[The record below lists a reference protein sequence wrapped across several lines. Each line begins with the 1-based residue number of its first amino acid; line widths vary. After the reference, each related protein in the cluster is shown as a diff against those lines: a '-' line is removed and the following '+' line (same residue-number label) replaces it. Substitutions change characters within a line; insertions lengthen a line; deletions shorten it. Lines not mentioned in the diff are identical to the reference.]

1 MLSSVRGAWCLDV
14 EEDGAA
20 PPRVARRPAWST
32 VPVQVAD
39 GERPATRSDDT
50 GTGRFAATGA
60 GGLLLVV
67 GLGIAVALLVG
78 LFARPLLAVDE
89 GLAATANGVVAP
101 RPWLVGLLSAV
112 TALGSTIAGAVV
124 LATLALALLARGRHR
139 LAAFTV
145 VTGLGALGLAPAVKA
160 LVGRLRPVVEVP
172 VASAGGP
179 SFPSGHTVTVTVWV
193 GVLLLVL
200 LPVVPERWRRRT
212 VVAGA
217 VLVVLVGL
225 TRLFLGVHFL
235 SDVVVGWLVGL
246 AWLAVT
252 TAAFRAWRGTGGAAL
267 DEGLEP
273 ESAAALVPVPEHDPP
288 ADRRTVAAQLAVV
301 AVLLVGVL
309 LGLGQVVV
317 RLLPGTPLGE
327 ADVDVVRDAEAGR
340 VPVLDVVSLPAGEF
354 GSTGVIIGGAAVA
367 AVLAVAVLR
376 RLRAAV
382 LIVLAVAGE
391 TLMFMAAASITG
403 RERPPVQPLDA
414 QLPPT
419 SSFPSGH
426 TAAAVALYGAIAL
439 IVVASTRAWWRWLVL
454 ATAVVLVV
462 LVATSRLYRGAH
474 HPSDVLASLVLTL
487 PWLYA
492 LDRLV
497 LRRGSPGGTGRSA
510 ARPLDGTPGRG

>member
-1 MLSSVRGAWCLDV
+1 MVHSA
-14 EEDGAA
+14 
-20 PPRVARRPAWST
+20 
-32 VPVQVAD
+32 PVQVAD
-39 GERPATRSDDT
+39 GERAATRRDDA
-50 GTGRFAATGA
+50 GTGRFAATSA
-60 GGLLLVV
+60 VGLVLVV

-89 GLAATANGVVAP
+89 GLAAAVNGVVAP
-101 RPWLVGLLSAV
+101 RPWLVGLLSAL

-139 LAAFTV
+139 LAAFTA
-145 VTGLGALGLAPAVKA
+145 VTGLGALGLVPAVKA

-172 VASAGGP
+172 VAVADGP

-200 LPVVPERWRRRT
+200 LPVVPERWRRRA

-252 TAAFRAWRGTGGAAL
+252 TAAFRAWRGTGAPGRGAALHEGL

-273 ESAAALVPVPEHDPP
+273 ESAAALAPVPEHDPP
-288 ADRRTVAAQLAVV
+288 AHRRTVAAQLAVV
-301 AVLLVGVL
+301 AVLLVGALV
-309 LGLGQVVV
+309 GLGQVVV

-391 TLMFMAAASITG
+391 TLMFMATASITG

-426 TAAAVALYGAIAL
+426 TAAAIALYGAIAL
-439 IVVASTRAWWRWLVL
+439 IVFASTRAWWRWLVL
-454 ATAVVLVV
+454 ATAVALVV

-497 LRRGSPGGTGRSA
+497 LRRDSPGDTGRGA
-510 ARPLDGTPGRG
+510 VRPLDGAAGRA

>member
-1 MLSSVRGAWCLDV
+1 MVHCA
-14 EEDGAA
+14 
-20 PPRVARRPAWST
+20 
-32 VPVQVAD
+32 PVQVAD
-39 GERPATRSDDT
+39 GERSATRSDDA
-50 GTGRFAATGA
+50 GTGRFATTSA
-60 GGLLLVV
+60 GGLVLVV

-89 GLAATANGVVAP
+89 GLAAAVNGVVAP

-145 VTGLGALGLAPAVKA
+145 VTGLGALGLVPAVKA
-160 LVGRLRPVVEVP
+160 LVGRLRPVVDVP
-172 VASAGGP
+172 VASADGP

-235 SDVVVGWLVGL
+235 SDVVVGWLLGL

-252 TAAFRAWRGTGGAAL
+252 TAAFRAWRGTGAPVRGAEL

-273 ESAAALVPVPEHDPP
+273 EAAAALTPVPEHDPP
-288 ADRRTVAAQLAVV
+288 VHRRTVAAQLAVV

-317 RLLPGTPLGE
+317 RLLPGPPLGE

-340 VPVLDVVSLPAGEF
+340 VPLLDVVSLPAGEF

-367 AVLAVAVLR
+367 AVL
-376 RLRAAV
+376 
-382 LIVLAVAGE
+382 IVLAVAGE
-391 TLMFMAAASITG
+391 TLMFMATASITG

-439 IVVASTRAWWRWLVL
+439 IVFASTRAWWRWLVL
-454 ATAVVLVV
+454 ATAVALVV

-497 LRRGSPGGTGRSA
+497 LRRGSPDGTGRSR
-510 ARPLDGTPGRG
+510 ARPLDGAAGRA

>member
-1 MLSSVRGAWCLDV
+1 VHVTEGD
-14 EEDGAA
+14 
-20 PPRVARRPAWST
+20 RP
-32 VPVQVAD
+32 
-39 GERPATRSDDT
+39 GT
-50 GTGRFAATGA
+50 GTGGSGTGGTGAGRPTARFAATSAA
-60 GGLLLVV
+60 GLVV
-67 GLGIAVALLVG
+67 VVVLGLVAA
-78 LFARPLLAVDE
+78 LFTQPLLAADE
-89 GLAATANGVVAP
+89 ALAVAVNGVVAP

-112 TALGSTIAGAVV
+112 TALGSTVAGAVV
-124 LATLALALLARGRHR
+124 LATLAAALLARRRHR

-145 VTGLGALGLAPAVKA
+145 VAGLGAQALVPAVKA
-160 LVGRLRPVVEVP
+160 LVGRLRPTVEVP
-172 VASAGGP
+172 VASASGP

-200 LPVVPERWRRRT
+200 LPVVPERLRRPA

-217 VLVVLVGL
+217 VLVVVVGL
-225 TRLFLGVHFL
+225 TRLGLGVHFL
-235 SDVVVGWLVGL
+235 SDVVVGWVVGL

-252 TAAFRAWRGTGGAAL
+252 TAAFRAWRGTGTPARGAEL

-273 ESAAALVPVPEHDPP
+273 ESAAALAPVPEHDPP
-288 ADRRTVAAQLAVV
+288 AHRRTVAAQLAVV

-309 LGLGQVVV
+309 IGLGQLVV

-327 ADVDVVRDAEAGR
+327 ADVDVVRDAAAGR
-340 VPVLDVVSLPAGEF
+340 VPVLDAVSLPAGEF

-376 RLRAAV
+376 RLRAAL

-454 ATAVVLVV
+454 ATAVALVV
-462 LVATSRLYRGAH
+462 LVAASRLYRGAH

-497 LRRGSPGGTGRSA
+497 LRPGSRTGRSA
-510 ARPLDGTPGRG
+510 ARSPVRLTPPVPRPTGA

>member
-1 MLSSVRGAWCLDV
+1 MVHSA
-14 EEDGAA
+14 
-20 PPRVARRPAWST
+20 
-32 VPVQVAD
+32 PVQVAD
-39 GERPATRSDDT
+39 GERAATRRDDA
-50 GTGRFAATGA
+50 GTGRFAATSA
-60 GGLLLVV
+60 VGLVLVV

-89 GLAATANGVVAP
+89 GLAAAVNGVVAP

-145 VTGLGALGLAPAVKA
+145 VTGLGALGLVPGVKA

-172 VASAGGP
+172 VAAADGP

-217 VLVVLVGL
+217 VLVVVVGL

-252 TAAFRAWRGTGGAAL
+252 TAAFRAWRGTGAPARGAALHEGL

-273 ESAAALVPVPEHDPP
+273 ESAAALAPVPEHDPP
-288 ADRRTVAAQLAVV
+288 AHRRTVAAQLTVV

-354 GSTGVIIGGAAVA
+354 GSTGVIIGGAAIA

-391 TLMFMAAASITG
+391 TLMFMATASITG

-439 IVVASTRAWWRWLVL
+439 IVFASTRAWWRWLVL
-454 ATAVVLVV
+454 ATAVALVV

-497 LRRGSPGGTGRSA
+497 LRRGSPGDTDRGA
-510 ARPLDGTPGRG
+510 VRPLDRAEGRA